1 MVETKTHN
9 DRLIMKQAPEDKLRK
24 ILIVDDNRII
34 RHLLRLTFEDSARF
48 KILEAD
54 CGDTALTL
62 AMKELPDLIILDVM
76 MPGEL
81 NGFQVCNLI
90 KSRSESKDCKVVLLS
105 ARCQQSDIEQG
116 REVKADHYV
125 TKPFSP
131 SELLLLVESLL
142 PANNKP
148 ATKG

>member
-1 MVETKTHN
+1 MEQISTP
-9 DRLIMKQAPEDKLRK
+9 MLRK

-48 KILEAD
+48 QILEAD
-54 CGDTALTL
+54 CGDSALAL
-62 AMKELPDLIILDVM
+62 AISERPEIIVLDVM

-81 NGFQVCNLI
+81 NGFQVCSLI
-90 KSRSESKDCKVVLLS
+90 KSRQDSKHCKVILLS

-116 REVKADHYV
+116 REAKADQYV

-131 SELLLLVESLL
+131 KDLLALVESMLAVDGE
-142 PANNKP
+142 P
-148 ATKG
+148 TTDE